1 MCATRRILLYDFW
14 VRRAVRAR
22 GETPGAPKTAA
33 AAARPEQA
41 MSAAL
46 VKKGGVASM
55 QLTEKHK
62 EYWSRNLKITSILFV
77 IWFVFTFVTGWFS
90 RELNSI
96 TFIGPLGFYMAA
108 QGSLA
113 IYVIIIVFYAKTM
126 NKLDN
131 EYGVQEGEED

>member
-1 MCATRRILLYDFW
+1 
-14 VRRAVRAR
+14 
-22 GETPGAPKTAA
+22 
-33 AAARPEQA
+33 
-41 MSAAL
+41 
-46 VKKGGVASM
+46 M

-62 EYWSRNLKITSILFV
+62 EYWSRNLKITSVLFV
-77 IWFVFTFVTGWFS
+77 LWFFFTFVTGWFS

-96 TFIGPLGFYMAA
+96 TFIGPLGFWFAA

-113 IYVIIIVFYAKTM
+113 IYVIIIVFYAKNM

>member
-1 MCATRRILLYDFW
+1 
-14 VRRAVRAR
+14 
-22 GETPGAPKTAA
+22 
-33 AAARPEQA
+33 
-41 MSAAL
+41 
-46 VKKGGVASM
+46 M

-90 RELNSI
+90 RELNEI